1 MDVTQEATDPGGEQG
16 TMISKQEK
24 QKIFEA
30 VSQVEEK
37 IAKLK
42 LSIK

>member
-1 MDVTQEATDPGGEQG
+1 MPNLYFKIDGEQG